1 MKIYLL
7 SSINDDC
14 YGLTANIIS
23 LSAFLTSSLDSF
35 KNLELSKTIS
45 EVLYLFYI
53 YPEEESDESLISLI
67 KLSSTNSSTN
77 IPIVLSTSSDYM
89 AVSSSI
95 NKLLISFSYFFL
107 AFSSFFCSN
116 YAKLTLNI
124 SSLS

>member
-1 MKIYLL
+1 MKNYLV

-14 YGLTANIIS
+14 YGLTANQIS

-107 AFSSFFCSN
+107 VFSSFFCSN
-116 YAKLTLNI
+116 YT
-124 SSLS
+124 